1 METCSSI
8 NTLNLDTIMP
18 GPEDYA
24 IESLATSLMGG
35 TAEATTETFYTGKNM
50 SVHKRNFRLDEI
62 LGWTTTSTHP
72 RYMASCTKW
81 EEKDLQVMY
90 ENLSK

>member
-50 SVHKRNFRLDEI
+50 SVHQSDTRLDEI
-62 LGWTTTSTHP
+62 LECTTTSTPP
-72 RYMASCTKW
+72 RYMASRTKW

-90 ENLSK
+90 ETLSK

>member
-8 NTLNLDTIMP
+8 NTLTLDTIMP

-35 TAEATTETFYTGKNM
+35 TAEASTETFYTGKHM
-50 SVHKRNFRLDEI
+50 SVYQSDTILDEI
-62 LGWTTTSTHP
+62 LEWTTTSTPP
-72 RYMASCTKW
+72 RYMASRTKW

-90 ENLSK
+90 ETLSK

>member
-8 NTLNLDTIMP
+8 NTLSLDTIMP

-35 TAEATTETFYTGKNM
+35 TAEATTETFYTGKHM
-50 SVHKRNFRLDEI
+50 SVRERNFIPDEI
-62 LGWTTTSTHP
+62 LEWTTTSAPP
-72 RYMASCTKW
+72 RYMASRTKW

-90 ENLSK
+90 GTPLK